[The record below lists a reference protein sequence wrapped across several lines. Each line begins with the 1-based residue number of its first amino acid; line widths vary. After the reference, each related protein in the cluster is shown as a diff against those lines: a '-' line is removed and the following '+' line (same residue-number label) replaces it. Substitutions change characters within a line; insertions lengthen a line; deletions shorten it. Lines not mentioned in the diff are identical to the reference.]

1 MVVRKKSKSKCRTG
15 VKSKRKTPKTIKKSS
30 KRKKVLKKKIKD
42 RNFGTSIKSKKN
54 TKKEKIKKKK
64 KVKKKKIIT
73 KHIKRKNIP
82 KHKKKRLFLKKKP
95 RKGKKVKKERPSNH
109 SNKFSKQTKKNKTA
123 KTDYT
128 LSKRNTPVLLMILDG
143 FGIRKTIKGNAIK
156 LAEMPFYDSLVKN
169 YPHSK
174 LYASGR
180 YVGLP
185 RGQIGNSEVGH
196 MTIGSGRIIDTDL
209 VHINRE
215 ISSGRFFKN
224 KILLNAMQ
232 KVKKNHSTLHLLG
245 LTSDGGVHS
254 HINHLF
260 ALLKMAK
267 KQKLDKVYIH
277 CFLDGRD
284 VPPKSAKKYIIKIRN
299 FCKSNKIGSIASI
312 IGRFYAMDR
321 DNRWNRE
328 HKAYDLI
335 VNGNGRKF
343 LNHPIKAINHA
354 YHEGETDEFVKP
366 ILINNHGKVKE
377 NDSIIFF
384 NFRSDRAREI
394 SKAFTI
400 GIFKGFERKKK
411 LKLNFICLTM
421 YDRHLNL
428 PVVFTP
434 RVPINTLGEVVSK
447 AGIAQL
453 RTAETEKY
461 PHVTFFFNG
470 GIETPSKKEDR
481 LVINSPKV
489 LTYDLKPEMA
499 AQEVTN
505 KLIKALKKEKYKFIV
520 LNFANPDMVGHSG
533 SIKATI
539 KALEKV
545 DILVKEVVTEIQSQ
559 DGTVLLI
566 ADHGNCEKMS
576 ENNGTP
582 YTAHTTNL
590 VPCILI
596 DEKARFKK
604 RSQSRNNS
612 AYIKNGSLKD
622 VAPTILELLHL
633 KKPIEMTG
641 KSLIKKKLRKL
652 LK

>member
-1 MVVRKKSKSKCRTG
+1 LVVRKKSKSKGRTKA
-15 VKSKRKTPKTIKKSS
+15 KSKKKVLKTKKRVS
-30 KRKKVLKKKIKD
+30 RKKRVLKKKI
-42 RNFGTSIKSKKN
+42 IKKK
-54 TKKEKIKKKK
+54 TIKKKK
-64 KVKKKKIIT
+64 TTKKKL
-73 KHIKRKNIP
+73 IKKKNIP
-82 KHKKKRLFLKKKP
+82 KHKKKKTIIKKPNKIKKNTIKKK
-95 RKGKKVKKERPSNH
+95 
-109 SNKFSKQTKKNKTA
+109 TIKKNKVTKK
-123 KTDYT
+123 KTKKEKTKIIKVKYD
-128 LSKRNTPVLLMILDG
+128 LSRRKTPVLLMILDG

-156 LAEMPFYDSLVKN
+156 LAEMPFYDSLIKN

-174 LYASGR
+174 LYASGKD
-180 YVGLP
+180 VGLP
-185 RGQIGNSEVGH
+185 RGQMGNSEVGH

-209 VHINRE
+209 VHINKE

-224 KILLNAMQ
+224 KLLIEVMQ
-232 KVKKNHSTLHLLG
+232 KVKKNNSALHLLG
-245 LTSDGGVHS
+245 LASDGGVHS

-284 VPPKSAKKYIIKIRN
+284 TPPKSAKKYIIKIEK
-299 FCKSNKIGSIASI
+299 FCKSNKIGTIGSIV
-312 IGRFYAMDR
+312 GRFYAMDR

-328 HKAYDLI
+328 HKAYDLV
-335 VNGNGRKF
+335 VNGKGKKF

-366 ILINNHGKVKE
+366 ILINKESKVKE

-384 NFRSDRAREI
+384 NFRSDRAREL
-394 SKAFTI
+394 SKAFTT
-400 GIFKGFERKKK
+400 GKFKGFTRKKK

-421 YDRHLNL
+421 YDRHLKL
-428 PVVFTP
+428 PVVFAP
-434 RVPINTLGEVVSK
+434 RIPMNTIGGVVSK
-447 AGIAQL
+447 ANIPQL
-453 RTAETEKY
+453 RAAETEKY

-470 GIETPSKKEDR
+470 GIETPSRKEDR
-481 LVINSPKV
+481 LLINSPKV
-489 LTYDLKPEMA
+489 LTYDLKPEMS

-505 KLIKALKKEKYKFIV
+505 KLVKTLKKEKYKFIV
-520 LNFANPDMVGHSG
+520 LNFANPDMVGHTG

-545 DILVKEVVTEIQSQ
+545 DILIKEIITEIQSQ

-566 ADHGNCEKMS
+566 ADHGNCEKMLES
-576 ENNGTP
+576 NGTP
-582 YTAHTTNL
+582 FTSHTTNQ

-604 RSQSRNNS
+604 RSQSRNNT

-622 VAPTILELLHL
+622 VSPTLLELLHL
-633 KKPIEMTG
+633 RKPIEMTG
-641 KSLIKKKLRKL
+641 KSLIKKKLRKS
-652 LK
+652 LKD